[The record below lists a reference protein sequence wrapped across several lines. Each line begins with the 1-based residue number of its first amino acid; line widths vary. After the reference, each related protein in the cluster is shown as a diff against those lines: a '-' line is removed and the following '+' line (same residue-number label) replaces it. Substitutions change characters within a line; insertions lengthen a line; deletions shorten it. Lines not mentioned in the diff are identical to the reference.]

1 MGVMMAFAV
10 LCLTT
15 ALAIRGS
22 HLLHGHDWR
31 PHGARPA
38 PRREP
43 ISTDEMNAFL
53 WDLYRT
59 NDLVDRLRREP
70 RA

>member
-1 MGVMMAFAV
+1 MGVMVTFAV

-22 HLLHGHDWR
+22 HLLHGHDRR
-31 PHGARPA
+31 PHEAGPA
-38 PRREP
+38 LRREP

-59 NDLVDRLRREP
+59 DDLVDRLRRELK
-70 RA
+70 A